1 MGYHLRRQSG
11 LPFSESESPRDKG
24 AEDNC
29 HRSRNEV
36 PDLSLITGLA
46 DVGCMP
52 GLEIEMNS
60 NNNDARDRKIK
71 QDTRAWAELT
81 GTNYTTALRQTESPL
96 VQGFL
101 GDRVS
106 ARQLINTLN
115 DHPLIGADDDE
126 FVLGEA
132 GFYADT
138 QWSFNRSSDFIELAL
153 LIDFLR
159 MFTPIAPGEMPAV
172 SSYSLKH
179 TAEKFLRPHC
189 SYVTNGRLIWA
200 AAALDLPMVEQD
212 GGLNLMIGV
221 SEREHDYVKRM
232 VTPGSTKPQGHQH
245 RPAGYT
251 HLQTALEQCVA
262 GEPHLGRWERPEP
275 STEVFPFHEWLIQQA
290 GRDDIV
296 GNVAGDYTESVK
308 SSHHRIARTPNEL
321 LDILME
327 VAASSEAY
335 ESAEGAIVEWARV
348 SLPSQRG
355 DMSIRT
361 ASISSS
367 KDDTPGWGAGSGTI
381 ELHEY
386 LCPCGDGK
394 VIEEH
399 DNTPG
404 FREHDRWISCDKC
417 SEEWDF
423 VPGLSVRGW
432 RLEPKPNGDAN

>member
-1 MGYHLRRQSG
+1 
-11 LPFSESESPRDKG
+11 
-24 AEDNC
+24 
-29 HRSRNEV
+29 
-36 PDLSLITGLA
+36 
-46 DVGCMP
+46 MP
-52 GLEIEMNS
+52 GLEIEMSS

-71 QDTRAWAELT
+71 QDTRAWAALV

-101 GDRVS
+101 GERVS
-106 ARQLINTLN
+106 ARQLINTLK
-115 DHPLIGADDDE
+115 DHPLIGADDGD
-126 FVLGEA
+126 FVLGDA
-132 GFYADT
+132 GYYADT
-138 QWSFNRSSDFIELAL
+138 EWSFNGSSDFIELAL
-153 LIDFLR
+153 LTDFLR
-159 MFTPIAPGEMPAV
+159 MFTPIAPGETPEV

-179 TAEKFLRPHC
+179 TAEKFLAPHC

-200 AAALDLPMVEQD
+200 AAALDLPMVEQE

-232 VTPGSTKPQGHQH
+232 VNPGSTQPQGHQH

-251 HLQTALEQCVA
+251 HLQTALEQCAA
-262 GEPHLGRWERPEP
+262 GEPDIDSWERPEP
-275 STEVFPFHEWLIQQA
+275 STEIFPFHEWLMQQA
-290 GRDDIV
+290 GRDDVV
-296 GNVAGDYTESVK
+296 GDLASDYSAGIQ
-308 SSHHRIARTPNEL
+308 SSDHRIARTPNEL
-321 LDILME
+321 LDILKE
-327 VAASSEAY
+327 VPASSKAY

-381 ELHEY
+381 EIYEY

-394 VIEEH
+394 VVEDH

-404 FREHDRWISCDKC
+404 FREHDVRIICDKC
-417 SEEWDF
+417 REEWRF
-423 VPGLSVRGW
+423 VDGLSVREW
-432 RLEPKPNGDAN
+432 RLEPKPNSDAS

>member
-1 MGYHLRRQSG
+1 M
-11 LPFSESESPRDKG
+11 
-24 AEDNC
+24 
-29 HRSRNEV
+29 
-36 PDLSLITGLA
+36 
-46 DVGCMP
+46 GCMP

-101 GDRVS
+101 GERVS

-115 DHPLIGADDDE
+115 DHPLIGADDGE

-138 QWSFNRSSDFIELAL
+138 QWSFNRNSDFIELAL

-159 MFTPIAPGEMPAV
+159 MFTPIAPGKTPAV

-179 TAEKFLRPHC
+179 TAENFLPSPCR
-189 SYVTNGRLIWA
+189 YVPNGRLIWA
-200 AAALDLPMVEQD
+200 AAALGLVMAEQE

-232 VTPGSTKPQGHQH
+232 VRSGHEKPQGNHY

-251 HLQTALEQCVA
+251 HLQTALEQCAA
-262 GEPHLGRWERPEP
+262 GEAVLGRWERPEP
-275 STEVFPFHEWLIQQA
+275 ATEVFPFHEWLMQQA
-290 GRDDIV
+290 GRDDVV
-296 GNVAGDYTESVK
+296 GNFASDYYAGIQ
-308 SSHHRIARTPNEL
+308 SSEHRIARTPNEL
-321 LDILME
+321 LDILKE
-327 VAASSEAY
+327 IPTSPEAY
-335 ESAEGAIVEWARV
+335 KSAERAIVEWARV
-348 SLPSQRG
+348 SLPSQRE

-361 ASISSS
+361 ATISSS
-367 KDDTPGWGAGSGTI
+367 EDETPGWGAGSGTI

-399 DNTPG
+399 DNIPG
-404 FREHDRWISCDKC
+404 FREHDVQINCDKC